1 MCMRVQTKGGPQEQ
15 IAEASPV
22 QGKPITLIGL
32 LLQKHPQDRKAEELV
47 LPFLRIQG
55 NANVGTLKTFLCRKL
70 DQPFVVFQIL
80 TTLGGKESALND
92 WTTLEVAA
100 TEQLKRMKDVSEEK
114 PDHPTF
120 FYRIK
125 KM

>member
-1 MCMRVQTKGGPQEQ
+1 
-15 IAEASPV
+15 
-22 QGKPITLIGL
+22 
-32 LLQKHPQDRKAEELV
+32 V

-70 DQPFVVFQIL
+70 DRPFSVFQIL

-92 WTTLEVAA
+92 WTTLEKAV
-100 TEQLKRMKDVSEEK
+100 TEQLKSMKEASEEN
-114 PDHPTF
+114 PDDHPTF

-125 KM
+125 KI